1 MGSESLIAYV
11 NDLYWAL
18 RESGR
23 DGTPI
28 FPESAG

>member
-11 NDLYWAL
+11 NDLYWSR
-18 RESGR
+18 RESGS
-23 DGTPI
+23 DGTPT